1 MTQIWAAM
9 IYYLLLAFI
18 KFQTRYA
25 YSLHDLTKVIGEVL
39 MEHVDIIEVLRM
51 KFDKLKLLKPE
62 SYQIALAIK
71 I

>member
-1 MTQIWAAM
+1 MTQIWTAF

-25 YSLHDLTKVIGEVL
+25 YSMHELTRVIGETL

-51 KFDKLKLLKPE
+51 KFEKLKRLKPNQPQLNL
-62 SYQIALAIK
+62 SLQF
-71 I
+71 